1 MDRHNFKSRQAC
13 GLKNDVMRSK
23 APTLPTYTRRTH
35 HPIHL
40 KCTRFY
46 AHKHHPLTCPHFLMA
61 HIHRTKATEKKGARE
76 EKKECK
82 KTHRYNKTN
91 GSRNR
96 HGRWQF
102 SEEVAK
108 NAFNPN
114 ANQIDLVLDLTIKH
128 WWHTMMALQ
137 PLAVTCYRWMGKL
150 PSRFS
155 LIFFISL
162 VCAAVFS
169 FLFRFLS

>member
-61 HIHRTKATEKKGARE
+61 HIHRTKATEKKEQGR
-76 EKKECK
+76 KKRNAK
-82 KTHRYNKTN
+82 KRTGIIKQMDHGIDTVDDNFLKKWRKTRPIQMRTK
-91 GSRNR
+91 SI
-96 HGRWQF
+96 WF
-102 SEEVAK
+102 W
-108 NAFNPN
+108 
-114 ANQIDLVLDLTIKH
+114 I
-128 WWHTMMALQ
+128 
-137 PLAVTCYRWMGKL
+137 
-150 PSRFS
+150 
-155 LIFFISL
+155 
-162 VCAAVFS
+162 
-169 FLFRFLS
+169 